1 MTCTVCNAPAT
12 FQRLMDLVLAG
23 LLWQTC
29 LVYLDDVI
37 VLGRSFDDHLK
48 NLQAVFD
55 CLRQAHLKLQP
66 PKCSF
71 AQKTVVHLGHV
82 VSSQGIS
89 TDPSKTE
96 KVAAWPTPTNKVQVQ
111 QFLGLASYYRRF
123 V

>member
-48 NLQAVFD
+48 NLRAVFD

-71 AQKTVVHLGHV
+71 AQKTVVHFGSCGLITGHFNRSIQDREGGCLAYSHQQG
-82 VSSQGIS
+82 SSAAIS
-89 TDPSKTE
+89 WPS
-96 KVAAWPTPTNKVQVQ
+96 
-111 QFLGLASYYRRF
+111 
-123 V
+123 